1 MAAVVLA
8 TDFLPKKLRVGLFA
22 DSALQP
28 RWVVE
33 AFARVARSEFAEIAL
48 IRTGNAPPA
57 AVPWLFRTELDAPLE
72 LARYVPHQNLQ
83 DLDVAFALGA
93 LDDTV
98 IDGIANFG
106 VWRFYG
112 DGVREVVDGAPL
124 TFSGIKV
131 RLAPGAESRLAY

>member
-33 AFARVARSEFAEIAL
+33 AFARVARSDFAEIAL
-48 IRTGNAPPA
+48 VRAGDAPPA
-57 AVPWLFRTELDAPLE
+57 AVPWAYRTALDTPLE
-72 LARYVPHQNLQ
+72 LARYVPQRSLQ

-98 IDGIANFG
+98 LDGIAHFG
-106 VWRFYG
+106 VWRVNGSY
-112 DGVREVVDGAPL
+112 
-124 TFSGIKV
+124 
-131 RLAPGAESRLAY
+131 